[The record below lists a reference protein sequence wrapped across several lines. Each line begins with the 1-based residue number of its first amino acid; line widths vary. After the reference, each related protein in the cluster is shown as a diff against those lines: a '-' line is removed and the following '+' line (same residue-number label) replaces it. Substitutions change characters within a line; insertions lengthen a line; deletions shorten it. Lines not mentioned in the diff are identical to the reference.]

1 HPCLSFSP
9 EVVSNACL
17 KISQSFEIGGDRAN
31 QVFSVQIRCQ
41 ICRGRGGG
49 DRERGLRL
57 YLRPDRKAA
66 TSFRPGRAD
75 SAGERRARAHHQKRP
90 PAPGR
95 NRGAET
101 KKKAERRGAPAGGR
115 PGPKAGPT
123 GAGRPP
129 APQKKARAGA
139 ARGSEGARG
148 GAA

>member
-1 HPCLSFSP
+1 AQSARFPPRPPSAQSSRASLFPCFATLAYPFRP

-75 SAGERRARAHHQKRP
+75 CAGERRARADDPKRS
-90 PAPGR
+90 PAPWRTRAQG
-95 NRGAET
+95 NR
-101 KKKAERRGAPAGGR
+101 KPAG
-115 PGPKAGPT
+115 K
-123 GAGRPP
+123 
-129 APQKKARAGA
+129 
-139 ARGSEGARG
+139 RG
-148 GAA
+148 GHADSHLSA